1 MILCRRRSSR
11 REGYRPIRG
20 FGHLAFLELADGR
33 NNRRTADSFLP
44 PAGLHGCAI
53 YGLVPLAVGYF
64 LVVRIAAP
72 LLIADRFVA
81 SGVVGMMLGIAFL
94 AIALA
99 SFPAAKAVE
108 R

>member
-1 MILCRRRSSR
+1 MAS
-11 REGYRPIRG
+11 E
-20 FGHLAFLELADGR
+20 FFTD
-33 NNRRTADSFLP
+33 D
-44 PAGLHGCAI
+44 
-53 YGLVPLAVGYF
+53 YF
-64 LVVRIAAP
+64 LVVRIAAT